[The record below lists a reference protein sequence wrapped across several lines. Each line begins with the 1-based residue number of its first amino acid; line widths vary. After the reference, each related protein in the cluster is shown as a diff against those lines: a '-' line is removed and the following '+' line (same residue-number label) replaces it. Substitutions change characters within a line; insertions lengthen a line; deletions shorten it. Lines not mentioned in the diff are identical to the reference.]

1 MLVRTDPDA
10 AKHKGLTM
18 FFVEMASPG
27 ITVRPIRQ
35 LSGSCHFNEVFFDD
49 VFVPD
54 EQRLGDVN
62 GGWQVALTTLSNER
76 MTLGASTPVG
86 FDEIFD
92 LALQRRRRRRGC
104 RSSTTTCG
112 CASPSGTP
120 R

>member
-1 MLVRTDPDA
+1 
-10 AKHKGLTM
+10 
-18 FFVEMASPG
+18 MASPG

-35 LSGSCHFNEVFFDD
+35 LSGSSHFNEVFFDD

-54 EQRLGDVN
+54 AQRLGDVN

-92 LALQRRRRRRGC
+92 LTLQRAGDGIAADRA
-104 RSSTTTCG
+104 STTCG
-112 CASPSGTP
+112 CGSPTGT
-120 R
+120 RR